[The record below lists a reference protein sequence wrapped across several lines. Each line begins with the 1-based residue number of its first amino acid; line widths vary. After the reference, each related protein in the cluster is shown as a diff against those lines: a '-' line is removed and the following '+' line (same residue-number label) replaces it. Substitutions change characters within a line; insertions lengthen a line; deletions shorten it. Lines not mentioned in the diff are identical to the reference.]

1 MTKKFPVPKHLRTQ
15 PYWKDLNN
23 VIDPEL
29 NIGIVDLGLIY
40 DVKIKNNTATVIMT
54 LTTPSCPVGPLI
66 IQQIEDRMLFYKG
79 IKKVYIEVVWDP
91 IWTQEMIDPDIRDLM
106 FGI

>member
-1 MTKKFPVPKHLRTQ
+1 M
-15 PYWKDLNN
+15 
-23 VIDPEL
+23 DPEL

>member
-1 MTKKFPVPKHLRTQ
+1 
-15 PYWKDLNN
+15 
-23 VIDPEL
+23 
-29 NIGIVDLGLIY
+29 
-40 DVKIKNNTATVIMT
+40 MT